1 MGFPG
6 TRPCFFAL
14 TVIIF
19 LFFIVPAS
27 AGFSFETERPIRV
40 VMEQNY
46 PPFSMPGEDGEMI
59 GITIDQWRLWEK
71 KTGIPVTITGLVWEE
86 AMERMRAGE
95 FDIIDTLFY
104 TKERAEFLE
113 FTEPY
118 ATIDV
123 SIFFNRNISGIS
135 DIRSLTGFQV
145 AAVTGDAAADYL
157 KEHNISTTLYS
168 SSEEIIRDAGRG
180 DVVVFLMDKPTALYF
195 LHKYQIQDS
204 FRYSDPLYSGEL
216 RRAAQK
222 DNHALVARVNEG
234 FASISEKEFEEIQSR
249 WYGSTVTSEEIFE
262 FIRMIVF
269 ISAVIVC
276 ILILWIYL
284 LRQTVRKKT
293 REITKSEKAYKTLY
307 NENPSMFYSVDREGI
322 IRSVNEFGCRQLLY
336 TKDEL
341 VGRPFETIIHPDD
354 RKTTQEYLRQCID
367 TTGDVVTGVQRKV
380 RKDGAV
386 IWTRD
391 RGRAVVQP
399 DEEMVLFIVSVDIT
413 EQKNA
418 EEQLAKN
425 AEELRAAYEQ
435 ASATEEELR
444 QNYERI
450 QRQEV
455 ELRESEVRYRD
466 LVELLPLGVYEL
478 DREGRI
484 VMANRMAKELFGI
497 TDDDIRSGLNIFSL
511 ISPKD
516 HDLAAK
522 NLLSILGGQYNRGNE
537 YSVRKINGTEFKI
550 LSYGD
555 AMMYDGNVIGYRGA
569 FIDLTERKQTA
580 EALQKAKTKL
590 NLLNSIVF
598 TDIQNAIFS
607 LSGYLELEQE
617 ELTDENLRHYVD
629 RQMLI
634 VQNISDSLLFA
645 KNYQNLGLKPPTW
658 QKVTETFAFA
668 VSHLD
673 ISHLS
678 RSLAIRDLEIY
689 ADPMIE
695 NVFFTLAENVVLHG
709 KTATEIR
716 LWYRL
721 SEDTLTLIFEDNGT
735 GIAEKNKELIFERR
749 FEKKKGMGLFLS
761 REILSITG
769 LSISETGM
777 YGSGARFEIVIPKK
791 AYRFTS
797 GDKTG

>member
-1 MGFPG
+1 MGFSG
-6 TRPCFFAL
+6 TRPCVFAL
-14 TVIIF
+14 TFIILLF
-19 LFFIVPAS
+19 LILPAS
-27 AGFSFETERPIRV
+27 AGFSFDSKHPVRV

-46 PPFSMPGEDGEMI
+46 PPFSMSGEDSEMI
-59 GITIDQWRLWEK
+59 GIAIDYWRLWEE

-86 AMERMRAGE
+86 AIKRMRAGE
-95 FDIIDTLFY
+95 YDIIDSLFY

-145 AAVTGDAAADYL
+145 AAVTGDAAADFL

-168 SSEEIIRDAGRG
+168 SSEEVIRDAGRG

-204 FRYSDPLYSGEL
+204 FKYSDPLYSGEL

-222 DNHALVARVNEG
+222 GNHALVAQVNEG
-234 FASISEKEFEEIQSR
+234 FASISEKEHQEIQSR
-249 WYGSTVTSEEIFE
+249 WYGSTVTNEEIIE
-262 FIRMIVF
+262 FIRIIVF
-269 ISAVIVC
+269 ISAIILC
-276 ILILWIYL
+276 ILILWIFL

-293 REITKSEKAYKTLY
+293 REITQSERAYKTLY
-307 NENPSMFYSVDREGI
+307 NDNPSMFYSVNREGI

-354 RKTTQEYLRQCID
+354 QKTTPGYLRQCID
-367 TTGDVVTGVQRKV
+367 TTGDVVTWVQRKV

-391 RGRAVVQP
+391 RGRAVIQP
-399 DEEMVLFIVSVDIT
+399 NEEMVLFIVSVDIT
-413 EQKNA
+413 EQKIA
-418 EEQLAKN
+418 EEQLAKSS
-425 AEELRAAYEQ
+425 EELRAAYEQ

-444 QNYERI
+444 QNYEMI
-450 QRQEV
+450 QRQEL
-455 ELRESEVRYRD
+455 ELRESEVRFRD

-497 TDDDIRSGLNIFSL
+497 TDDEIRSGLNIFSL
-511 ISPKD
+511 ISPED

-522 NLLSILGGQYNRGNE
+522 NLLSILGGNYIRGNE
-537 YSVRKINGTEFKI
+537 YSVRKMDGTWFKI

-555 AMMYDGNVIGYRGA
+555 AMIHDGNIIGYRGA
-569 FIDLTERKQTA
+569 FIDLTERKQAA
-580 EALQKAKTKL
+580 EALQKATTKL

-617 ELTDENLRHYVD
+617 ELTDENVRSYVD
-629 RQMLI
+629 KQMLI

-645 KNYQNLGLKPPTW
+645 KNYQNLGLKPPAW
-658 QKVTETFAFA
+658 QKVTESFAFA

-678 RSLAIRDLEIY
+678 RSLAIQNLEIY

-695 NVFFTLAENVVLHG
+695 NVFFTLAENVILHG

-716 LWYRL
+716 LWYQQ
-721 SEDTLTLIFEDNGT
+721 SDEILTLIFEDNGT
-735 GIAEKNKELIFERR
+735 GIAEENKEMIFERR

-769 LSISETGM
+769 LSIFETGT

-791 AYRFTS
+791 AYRFTNE
-797 GDKTG
+797 DKNG